1 MREISAEDIVMN
13 LVVNGGDARS
23 KAIEAIRA
31 ARENRFE
38 DADKLLV
45 EAQDAVNNAHHF
57 QTDLIQGEMGGDEP
71 VLVSLLMVHGQD
83 HLMNAMTVMDMAAE
97 IVELNRLLHEKG
109 AV

>member
-13 LVVNGGDARS
+13 LVVTGGDARS

-38 DADKLLV
+38 DADQLLA
-45 EAQDAVNNAHHF
+45 EAQETVNQAHNF
-57 QTDLIQGEMGGDEP
+57 QTDLIQSEMGGGDP

-83 HLMNAMTVMDMAAE
+83 HLMNALTVMDLAAE
-97 IVELNRLLHEKG
+97 IVELNKLLHEKG